1 MRDAAV
7 GLSDQ
12 GTADAIFK
20 GGDRCMCQKSW
31 KSTSAVTDLKVSK
44 SVQSTQECGRES
56 GTWSVVCPSFT
67 RSLWIASLL

>member
-31 KSTSAVTDLKVSK
+31 KSTSAVTDLKVPAK
-44 SVQSTQECGRES
+44 
-56 GTWSVVCPSFT
+56 
-67 RSLWIASLL
+67 